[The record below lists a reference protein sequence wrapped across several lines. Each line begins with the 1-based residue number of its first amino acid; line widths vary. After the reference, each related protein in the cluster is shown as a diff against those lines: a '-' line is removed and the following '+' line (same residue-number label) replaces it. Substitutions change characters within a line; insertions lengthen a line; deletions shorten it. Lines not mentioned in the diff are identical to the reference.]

1 MTDRSAKKQSI
12 FIILL
17 LILAGEAVFVLPF
30 VLARIFR
37 PTFLEIF
44 NINNFELGSCFSIYG
59 IVAFF
64 SYFFG
69 GSLADKYAPR
79 TLMAVA
85 LILTAIGGF
94 YMATFPSYVH
104 LKILFGYYGFTTIFL
119 FWAPMIKA
127 TRVWGGTAQQG
138 LAFGFLDGGRGLVA
152 ASFGSIGVFI
162 FSEMMTSNISQSS
175 LLERQSAFQYV
186 VWMSSTLVALIGV
199 LVYSFLKSSSTQEV
213 AEEKTKLYTVENF
226 KRVSKYPAVWLM
238 MIIILCAY
246 VGYKVTD
253 VFSLYAKDVLGY
265 DDIKSAEIGTY
276 LLYIRPITGITIGLL
291 ADRTRASLWI
301 IIGFAIMLLSSLIF
315 ASGIISEQT
324 FLLFIGSIIFM
335 AIGVYATRVLYF
347 AIMEEAKLPLA
358 ITGTAIGFISVVG
371 YTPDIFA
378 GPLIGIL
385 LDNSPG
391 ELGHQHVFLAMAV
404 FAFIGLITAF
414 YFSHFVK
421 KERLMSLSH
430 DRLKDL

>member
-1 MTDRSAKKQSI
+1 MNTSRSKRSI

-17 LILAGEAVFVLPF
+17 LIFAGEAIFVLPF

-44 NINNFELGSCFSIYG
+44 NINNLELGNCFSVYG
-59 IVAFF
+59 VVAFI

-85 LILTAIGGF
+85 LFMTAIGGF
-94 YMATFPSYVH
+94 YMATFPSYFAMK
-104 LKILFGYYGFTTIFL
+104 LLFGYYGFTTIFL

-127 TRVWGGTAQQG
+127 TRVWGGQDKQG

-152 ASFGSIGVFI
+152 ASFGS
-162 FSEMMTSNISQSS
+162 
-175 LLERQSAFQYV
+175 L
-186 VWMSSTLVALIGV
+186 GV
-199 LVYSFLKSSSTQEV
+199 LVFSYMITIDVSEASLMHLQDAFKYVIWASSAMIICIGILVYYFLKPLSAKV
-213 AEEKTKLYTVENF
+213 DKLQNQKKIYTLENF
-226 KRVSKYPAVWLM
+226 KSVLKYPTVWLM
-238 MIIILCAY
+238 MLIILCAY
-246 VGYKVTD
+246 VGYKTTD
-253 VFSLYAKDVLGY
+253 IFSLYAKDVLGY
-265 DDIKSAEIGTY
+265 DDIGSAQVGTY
-276 LLYIRPITGITIGLL
+276 LLYIRPITGIIIGLL

-301 IIGFAIMLLSSLIF
+301 IIGFLIMMLSSLFF
-315 ASGIISEQT
+315 ASGIISDT
-324 FLLFIGSIIFM
+324 TIYLFIISVIFM

-358 ITGTAIGFISVVG
+358 ITGTAVGFISVIG

-378 GPLIGIL
+378 GPMIGVL

-391 ELGHQHVFLAMAV
+391 ELGHQHVFAVMAG
-404 FAFIGLITAF
+404 FSLIGLCATLAFSMITKGKQH
-414 YFSHFVK
+414 S
-421 KERLMSLSH
+421 
-430 DRLKDL
+430 